1 MRKNISREEARAL
14 LLKFL
19 LQKGILPLYFA
30 NVMDQK
36 HYPSTELLTR
46 KERIKQICFNIIEI
60 QFSNHYPLACLFGHS
75 EHSFIW
81 SATPEGHAYW
91 ANMRRDW
98 EKFLKKK
105 KVSIDSRIKE

>member
-1 MRKNISREEARAL
+1 MRKNISKEEARTL

-30 NVMDQK
+30 NVIDQK
-36 HYPSTELLTR
+36 HYPLTELLTK
-46 KERIKQICFNIIEI
+46 KERIKQISFNIIEI
-60 QFSNHYPLACLFGHS
+60 QFSNHYPLASLFGHS

-91 ANMRRDW
+91 ANMRIRW
-98 EKFLKKK
+98 KYFLRKKNINPSSFINK
-105 KVSIDSRIKE
+105 